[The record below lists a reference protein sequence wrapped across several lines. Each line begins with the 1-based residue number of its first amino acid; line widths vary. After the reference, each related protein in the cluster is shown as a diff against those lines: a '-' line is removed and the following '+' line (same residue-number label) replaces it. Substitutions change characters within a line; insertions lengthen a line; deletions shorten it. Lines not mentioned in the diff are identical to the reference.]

1 MFSDYFSGDAIHVV
15 NISTKERNSMLEK
28 KPSRAKT
35 ILASKYFVSTLNG
48 K

>member
-1 MFSDYFSGDAIHVV
+1 MVFSGDAIPVV
-15 NISTKERNSMLEK
+15 NIYTKERNSMREK
-28 KPSRAKT
+28 RLSTEKT

>member
-1 MFSDYFSGDAIHVV
+1 MIFSGDAIHVV
-15 NISTKERNSMLEK
+15 NTFTKERNSMLEK
-28 KPSRAKT
+28 KPLMEKT